1 MARVDRT
8 RRVARLISVLSGNKK
23 GSTITQIMK
32 ATGTS
37 KATAYRDLE
46 LVRESGYTLET
57 ATLNGEAR
65 YTLLASDF
73 AREAMTAREHAA
85 LLLARRALSGV
96 EGTWL
101 ARELDT
107 ILK

>member
-8 RRVARLISVLSGNKK
+8 RRIARLISVLSGNKK
-23 GSTITQIMK
+23 GSTITQIVK

-46 LVRESGYTLET
+46 LVRESGYTLEI

-65 YTLLASDF
+65 YTLVASDF
-73 AREAMTAREHAA
+73 AREAMTPQTSRLQSMTSGPVTVRGPSA
-85 LLLARRALSGV
+85 LPVL
-96 EGTWL
+96 
-101 ARELDT
+101 
-107 ILK
+107 